1 MEIKDLQGFA
11 AHRLRAGFC
20 TAAAEKGAQERAT
33 PPRPAPQ
40 YDHPAGATSA
50 MATCCRTRW
59 QAALTGNTSKADSQ
73 YVKDAFSIE
82 DEYES
87 ELAAVQVALERFEV
101 APHEYAER
109 RAEIAARAYLRLAE
123 AHQRFIGRNN

>member
-1 MEIKDLQGFA
+1 MLT
-11 AHRLRAGFC
+11 RC
-20 TAAAEKGAQERAT
+20 WGARHER
-33 PPRPAPQ
+33 
-40 YDHPAGATSA
+40 
-50 MATCCRTRW
+50 

-73 YVKDAFSIE
+73 YVKDALSIE

-109 RAEIAARAYLRLAE
+109 RAEIAARAYLRLTE
-123 AHQRFIGRNN
+123 AHQRFLGRNN